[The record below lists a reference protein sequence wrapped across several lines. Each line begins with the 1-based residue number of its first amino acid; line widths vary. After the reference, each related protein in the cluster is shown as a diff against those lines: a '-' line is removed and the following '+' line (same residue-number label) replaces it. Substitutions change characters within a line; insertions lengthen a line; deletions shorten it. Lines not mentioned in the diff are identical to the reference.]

1 MFELSI
7 STTIDKQ
14 KYISDLHKKLFLE
27 VKRDGGIAIK
37 QNYRKRSYFAL
48 AVPETKKEYYKSKL
62 LEHIIFMIIDDY
74 KFNFFKEN
82 LNLVKTGLIVEPFL
96 KAISIFDAEIDKDVI
111 KTQVDLSG
119 EVLVD
124 SLFYFKLHM
133 LLRRWQ
139 KTTDIINQNQILA
152 SNSSMIEVLKYLTR
166 MSDNLVLSTEIYIG
180 KRQLKINSLSTAKC
194 FKRDNGGSS
203 NFLTEIVRLNPSKI
217 KLKIGTNEN
226 DEVFEILSQIFD
238 DKIYVLS

>member
-48 AVPETKKEYYKSKL
+48 AVPETKKEYYKSKH

-124 SLFYFKLHM
+124 SLFYFKLQM

>member
-96 KAISIFDAEIDKDVI
+96 KAISIFDADIDKDVI

-124 SLFYFKLHM
+124 SLFYFKLQM

>member
-62 LEHIIFMIIDDY
+62 LEHISFMIIDDY

-96 KAISIFDAEIDKDVI
+96 KAISIFDADIDKDVI

-124 SLFYFKLHM
+124 SLFYFKLQM

>member
-82 LNLVKTGLIVEPFL
+82 LNLVETGLIVEPFL

-124 SLFYFKLHM
+124 SLFYFKLQM

>member
-1 MFELSI
+1 
-7 STTIDKQ
+7 
-14 KYISDLHKKLFLE
+14 
-27 VKRDGGIAIK
+27 
-37 QNYRKRSYFAL
+37 
-48 AVPETKKEYYKSKL
+48 
-62 LEHIIFMIIDDY
+62 MIIDDY

-124 SLFYFKLHM
+124 SLFYFKLQM

>member
-124 SLFYFKLHM
+124 SLFYFKLQM

>member
-48 AVPETKKEYYKSKL
+48 AVPETKKEYYKTKL
-62 LEHIIFMIIDDY
+62 LEHISFMIIDDY

-96 KAISIFDAEIDKDVI
+96 KAISIFDADIDKDVI

-124 SLFYFKLHM
+124 SLFYFKLQM

>member
-82 LNLVKTGLIVEPFL
+82 LNLVKSGLIVEPFL

-124 SLFYFKLHM
+124 SLFYFKLQM